1 MVELLQVKFIGL
13 ELNVGFFTLE
23 RKGERE
29 RVGPSSSPLGCNFF

>member
-23 RKGERE
+23 RERE
-29 RVGPSSSPLGCNFF
+29 REREMVQVQVP

>member
-23 RKGERE
+23 RERE
-29 RVGPSSSPLGCNFF
+29 RDGPSSSPLGCNFF